1 MSATAIPDTGLNK
14 DMSVT
19 GHRSSGT
26 GNPPWG
32 RVSCSFPAAKV
43 ARVDFETHTT
53 DTHGLVARVCG
64 SQHWRNYGV
73 SV

>member
-1 MSATAIPDTGLNK
+1 MKRSAIGATGLNK
-14 DMSVT
+14 DMALVT
-19 GHRSSGT
+19 GAVERETLPGVGFPVRSLLRR
-26 GNPPWG
+26 WG
-32 RVSCSFPAAKV
+32 GLI
-43 ARVDFETHTT
+43 FETHTT